1 MASSSRPPSPTAENG
16 PIDSSA
22 RASNHELAQAVNAS
36 YRLGILI
43 VAGVV
48 LLSAG
53 LVTAWQ
59 VYGPPPEPKRAGQDL
74 GDLGYELG
82 SFRLTERSG
91 RAVTEADLAGDV
103 WVAAFVFTRCP
114 MSCPRISS
122 VMKKDLQGPLGDA
135 GVRLVSISVDPDYD
149 TPAVLAR
156 YAAGLGADPD
166 RWWFLTGKQDEV
178 VDLILDRFHLPI
190 EKDPGADADA
200 KVEAVRHSPRLVLVD
215 RGNKVS
221 GYFDSDD
228 PKAVAKLVAKARRKA
243 SWARKLPAVNATLNG
258 TCALLL
264 MLGWVLI
271 LTKRAR
277 GHAAC
282 MISAVV
288 VSSVFLGCYL
298 IYHFQAGSVEFPG
311 EGWPKVVYRSIL
323 LSHTVLAT
331 FGVVPLVSLTLIR
344 AIRKDFHRHASIARV
359 TFPIWLY
366 VSITGVVIY
375 WMLYQMPVGTSS

>member
-1 MASSSRPPSPTAENG
+1 M
-16 PIDSSA
+16 
-22 RASNHELAQAVNAS
+22 NAS
-36 YRLGILI
+36 YRLGIVI

-53 LVTAWQ
+53 LVAASQ
-59 VYGPPPEPKRAGQDL
+59 VFGRRPVSQRAGQDL

-91 RAVTEADLAGDV
+91 RPVTEADLAGDV
-103 WVAAFVFTRCP
+103 WVAAFIFTRCP
-114 MSCPRISS
+114 MSCPRISA

-135 GVRLVSISVDPDYD
+135 GARLVSLSVDPDYD
-149 TPAVLAR
+149 TPPVLAR
-156 YAAGLGADPD
+156 YATGLGADPD
-166 RWWFLTGKQDEV
+166 RWWFLTGQQDEI
-178 VDLILDRFHLPI
+178 VDLILNRFHLPV
-190 EKDPGADADA
+190 EKDPGSETDS
-200 KVEAVRHSPRLVLVD
+200 KIEAVRHSPRLVLVD
-215 RGNKVS
+215 RGNKVA

-228 PKAVAKLVAKARRKA
+228 PKAVAELVAKATRKA

-271 LTKRAR
+271 MTGRVR

-288 VSSVFLGCYL
+288 VSAVFLGCYL
-298 IYHFQAGSVEFPG
+298 LYHFQVGSIAFRG
-311 EGWPKVVYRSIL
+311 DGWAKVAYLSIL

-344 AIRKDFHRHASIARV
+344 AIRKDFKRHASIARL

-375 WMLYQMPVGTSS
+375 WMLYQMPIASSS